1 MLNKDPK
8 KRPSVK
14 RILEKEFL
22 AERIANL
29 IPMSIVKQELG
40 NTFAKYQASKNKAES
55 DSNNNYNSN
64 SSLTHS
70 NSNSKIK
77 RDKYEKDNT
86 VEKERERERDV
97 KLSYELHSGE
107 DERVI
112 GRGLS
117 RNSSQHSLPTKD
129 VLQNKDINI
138 NLDNKNNR
146 DTPKLSQK
154 DKESINSNRYKQS

>member
-70 NSNSKIK
+70 NSSSKIK
-77 RDKYEKDNT
+77 NKYEKDNT
-86 VEKERERERDV
+86 NEKERGERDV

-107 DERVI
+107 DERVNI